1 MAQAFAGNNLK
12 LFGSPWSPPA
22 WMKNNSDISGQ
33 QDAVIRGSPSLL
45 GNDSVY
51 WNTYANYFYR

>member
-1 MAQAFAGNNLK
+1 MAQSLASNNLK

-33 QDAVIRGSPSLL
+33 SDAVIRGSFV
-45 GNDSVY
+45 GNDSAY